1 MKGFKRLQGS
11 PAFSPDNSSRGE
23 HEFPLPSP
31 SEPMEDGLDVE
42 VGPEVMAE
50 SCPDLEENCNGQGG
64 SKVPSW
70 PYFRI
75 PVCGR
80 GAGWLHWLLERRFS
94 CWMEQKRK
102 RLSEVKWKLK
112 KDCAVNTGGSDIWR
126 NLNRFRVVIEQV

>member
-1 MKGFKRLQGS
+1 MWRLDQKSWLSLVQTWKKTAMGKVGPRS
-11 PAFSPDNSSRGE
+11 PA
-23 HEFPLPSP
+23 
-31 SEPMEDGLDVE
+31 
-42 VGPEVMAE
+42 GP
-50 SCPDLEENCNGQGG
+50 
-64 SKVPSW
+64 
-70 PYFRI
+70 FRI